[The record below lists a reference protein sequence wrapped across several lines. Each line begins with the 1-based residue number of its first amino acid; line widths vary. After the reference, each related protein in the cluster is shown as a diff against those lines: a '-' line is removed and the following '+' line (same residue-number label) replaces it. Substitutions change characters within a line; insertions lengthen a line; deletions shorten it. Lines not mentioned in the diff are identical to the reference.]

1 MLYRLLIF
9 KKFSTVLRTNSKEK
23 ELIMTNPIQDLRNII
38 HTNPDSLVTHE
49 DAGEFINRYRGSL
62 VELHEEYFDQKNPH
76 HYDVGFARVSVNG
89 LSASLLGISVS
100 CVKFQLGPSDDDLI
114 QICQDIVSDVKS
126 AQEWYDRLESE
137 LNYLKSILNENDLER
152 VPFEI
157 LNVFD
162 HLTVHPIIAEVAEL
176 PLDDEDDA

>member
-1 MLYRLLIF
+1 
-9 KKFSTVLRTNSKEK
+9 
-23 ELIMTNPIQDLRNII
+23 MTNPLQDLRDII
-38 HTNPDSLVTHE
+38 STNPDSLVTHE
-49 DAGEFINRYRGSL
+49 DANEFINRHRGSL

-100 CVKFQLGPSDDDLI
+100 CVTFQWSPSDDDLI
-114 QICQDIVSDVKS
+114 QMCQAIMSGVKS

-152 VPFEI
+152 VPFE
-157 LNVFD
+157 LLDVFD
-162 HLTVHPIIAEVAEL
+162 YLTVHPIITEVANL
-176 PLDDEDDA
+176 PLESKDNA